1 MLFYLYTAHAAPKLR
16 IIEHYMSFL
25 CCSLWLTLATF
36 ASCYLVFAIC
46 SLTVSCL
53 FRLVTGPK
61 VCGTR
66 DYIATIPISIY
77 MYIWYIRTNEAI
89 DVIVC
94 EHIQNVIESIK
105 KEKCNAKPKYT
116 KRYTQT
122 QPFNMQNRA
131 NHEKKWHR
139 ADCGVRK
146 RIQQTQTHTHLNNKQ
161 REKRRDSTCQNHMP
175 TNTDRPT
182 VWSFCCVDV
191 RPSAILL
198 FVSMCTSLL
207 RIESFTHRV
216 LLVAAFQLLYNL
228 ILRVCERRARDW
240 YVSYHRHH
248 HRIILKPIRRS
259 IHTCNC
265 QTIKRIHSFNG
276 IYCFSVV
283 KETEFDQLFKFQKK
297 E

>member
-1 MLFYLYTAHAAPKLR
+1 
-16 IIEHYMSFL
+16 
-25 CCSLWLTLATF
+25 
-36 ASCYLVFAIC
+36 
-46 SLTVSCL
+46 
-53 FRLVTGPK
+53 
-61 VCGTR
+61 
-66 DYIATIPISIY
+66 

-228 ILRVCERRARDW
+228 ILRVCERRETDMFL
-240 YVSYHRHH
+240 
-248 HRIILKPIRRS
+248 IIVIIIESFWNQFVDQYTRVTVKRLKEY
-259 IHTCNC
+259 
-265 QTIKRIHSFNG
+265 IHSMEYTVFPLWRKRNSINYSNFKKKNKISVQLTFN
-276 IYCFSVV
+276 VV
-283 KETEFDQLFKFQKK
+283 IFFRRILCVRLYDQF
-297 E
+297 